1 MEPNPDQPNSVI
13 VAFKERYQAEKFMFS
28 RWNAPSAGEVQKT
41 WVANPAIPVTPAAT
55 PTERNGL
62 GDDDQ
67 EMVMDSTPTSQAPT
81 PANMP
86 QREMDYDVAEDDSW
100 GA

>member
-1 MEPNPDQPNSVI
+1 
-13 VAFKERYQAEKFMFS
+13 MFS
-28 RWNAPSAGEVQKT
+28 RWNAPSAGEVQKS
-41 WVANPAIPVTPAAT
+41 WLPNPPITVTTTTST
-55 PTERNGL
+55 PTEKNGL

-67 EMVMDSTPTSQAPT
+67 EMAIDSPASQAPT
-81 PANMP
+81 PGNMP